1 MGSTETTTG
10 LPFLFSQFQ
19 DINGR
24 SAAPLQDTPSV
35 KYTYGACVTVQN
47 VFNVW
52 MSANLS
58 SIVAQDDVY
67 NTTCF
72 HMDIKVPS
80 YSIAIAIGEITHYG
94 LHDRVVLVGE
104 PASLPLAVQQL
115 SNLPQL
121 LGYVEEYIGIPY
133 PYGVFKVLIVPGNFP
148 YAGMENPLLTFYST
162 ALLTETKAVIYEMIH
177 FIALQWTGNL
187 VTMSNWADFWLNEG
201 FATFIE
207 RQVSARLY
215 GIDYAKT
222 EALVGNH
229 SLIADMTEFGFA
241 STFTTLHPVFEGK
254 NPEFSR
260 SSVPFEKGFQ
270 LLAYIQSLIG
280 YGPMQKFIKYYVEN
294 NADKSINSFDM
305 QRSFSNFVEETLTVA
320 DDVNALLKE
329 IDWSDWKYVAS
340 FSPQGKLDFWTTN
353 SQKSQQL
360 ALDYIA
366 LGGASSPSGYEQYRL
381 WYSSL

>member
-1 MGSTETTTG
+1 
-10 LPFLFSQFQ
+10 
-19 DINGR
+19 
-24 SAAPLQDTPSV
+24 
-35 KYTYGACVTVQN
+35 
-47 VFNVW
+47 
-52 MSANLS
+52 
-58 SIVAQDDVY
+58 
-67 NTTCF
+67 
-72 HMDIKVPS
+72 
-80 YSIAIAIGEITHYG
+80 
-94 LHDRVVLVGE
+94 
-104 PASLPLAVQQL
+104 
-115 SNLPQL
+115 
-121 LGYVEEYIGIPY
+121 
-133 PYGVFKVLIVPGNFP
+133 
-148 YAGMENPLLTFYST
+148 
-162 ALLTETKAVIYEMIH
+162 
-177 FIALQWTGNL
+177 
-187 VTMSNWADFWLNEG
+187 
-201 FATFIE
+201 
-207 RQVSARLY
+207 
-215 GIDYAKT
+215 
-222 EALVGNH
+222 
-229 SLIADMTEFGFA
+229 MTEFGFA

-320 DDVNALLKE
+320 DNVNALLKE

>member
-1 MGSTETTTG
+1 
-10 LPFLFSQFQ
+10 
-19 DINGR
+19 
-24 SAAPLQDTPSV
+24 
-35 KYTYGACVTVQN
+35 
-47 VFNVW
+47 
-52 MSANLS
+52 
-58 SIVAQDDVY
+58 
-67 NTTCF
+67 
-72 HMDIKVPS
+72 
-80 YSIAIAIGEITHYG
+80 
-94 LHDRVVLVGE
+94 
-104 PASLPLAVQQL
+104 
-115 SNLPQL
+115 
-121 LGYVEEYIGIPY
+121 
-133 PYGVFKVLIVPGNFP
+133 
-148 YAGMENPLLTFYST
+148 
-162 ALLTETKAVIYEMIH
+162 
-177 FIALQWTGNL
+177 
-187 VTMSNWADFWLNEG
+187 
-201 FATFIE
+201 
-207 RQVSARLY
+207 
-215 GIDYAKT
+215 
-222 EALVGNH
+222 
-229 SLIADMTEFGFA
+229 MTEFGFA

>member
-1 MGSTETTTG
+1 
-10 LPFLFSQFQ
+10 
-19 DINGR
+19 
-24 SAAPLQDTPSV
+24 
-35 KYTYGACVTVQN
+35 
-47 VFNVW
+47 
-52 MSANLS
+52 
-58 SIVAQDDVY
+58 
-67 NTTCF
+67 
-72 HMDIKVPS
+72 
-80 YSIAIAIGEITHYG
+80 
-94 LHDRVVLVGE
+94 
-104 PASLPLAVQQL
+104 
-115 SNLPQL
+115 
-121 LGYVEEYIGIPY
+121 
-133 PYGVFKVLIVPGNFP
+133 
-148 YAGMENPLLTFYST
+148 
-162 ALLTETKAVIYEMIH
+162 
-177 FIALQWTGNL
+177 
-187 VTMSNWADFWLNEG
+187 
-201 FATFIE
+201 
-207 RQVSARLY
+207 
-215 GIDYAKT
+215 
-222 EALVGNH
+222 
-229 SLIADMTEFGFA
+229 MTEFGSA

-270 LLAYIQSLIG
+270 LLTYIQSLIG

-305 QRSFSNFVEETLTVA
+305 QRSFSNFVEETLSVA

>member
-1 MGSTETTTG
+1 
-10 LPFLFSQFQ
+10 
-19 DINGR
+19 
-24 SAAPLQDTPSV
+24 
-35 KYTYGACVTVQN
+35 
-47 VFNVW
+47 
-52 MSANLS
+52 
-58 SIVAQDDVY
+58 
-67 NTTCF
+67 
-72 HMDIKVPS
+72 
-80 YSIAIAIGEITHYG
+80 
-94 LHDRVVLVGE
+94 
-104 PASLPLAVQQL
+104 
-115 SNLPQL
+115 
-121 LGYVEEYIGIPY
+121 
-133 PYGVFKVLIVPGNFP
+133 
-148 YAGMENPLLTFYST
+148 
-162 ALLTETKAVIYEMIH
+162 
-177 FIALQWTGNL
+177 
-187 VTMSNWADFWLNEG
+187 
-201 FATFIE
+201 
-207 RQVSARLY
+207 
-215 GIDYAKT
+215 
-222 EALVGNH
+222 
-229 SLIADMTEFGFA
+229 MTEFGFA

-270 LLAYIQSLIG
+270 LLTYIQSLIG

-305 QRSFSNFVEETLTVA
+305 QRSFSNFVEETLSVA